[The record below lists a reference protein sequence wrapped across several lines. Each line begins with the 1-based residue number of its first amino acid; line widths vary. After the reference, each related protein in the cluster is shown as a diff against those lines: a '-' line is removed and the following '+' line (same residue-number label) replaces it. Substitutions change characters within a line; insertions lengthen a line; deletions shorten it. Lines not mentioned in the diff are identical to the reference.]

1 MNQVNIS
8 ELRANLL
15 DYLKKAQQG
24 HPFTVTSNGQA
35 LAVICAP
42 EALQKHAR
50 STLKQVA
57 KTAIAD
63 DVVAPTNEPWESQK

>member
-42 EALQKHAR
+42 ETLQKHAR
-50 STLKQVA
+50 DTLKQIA

-63 DVVAPTNEPWESQK
+63 DVI

>member
-15 DYLKKAQQG
+15 DYLKRAQEG
-24 HPFTVTSNGQA
+24 HPFTVTSNGQP

-50 STLKQVA
+50 NTLKQVA
-57 KTAIAD
+57 KTAVAD
-63 DVVAPTNEPWESQK
+63 DIIAPTNEPWEKQ